1 MAGRRCDFLPLRS
14 INFHNPI
21 SDPMSTPNQDVDSLA
36 EALEGLLAYCE
47 NLEQR
52 LQKAEEQINTLTH
65 AGGGMSSASENV
77 DFGSDR
83 PDLQRVRTAI
93 DDLKS

>member
-1 MAGRRCDFLPLRS
+1 
-14 INFHNPI
+14 
-21 SDPMSTPNQDVDSLA
+21 MSAPSKNVDSLA

-52 LQKAEEQINTLTH
+52 LQKAEKQINTLTH
-65 AGGGMSSASENV
+65 GGGGISSASENV

-93 DDLKS
+93 KDLKS